1 MGRHS
6 SDEQWHFYRSVAG
19 WVLPWV
25 LLSAVIGTAVW
36 VAIDAVGNDDVPT
49 PVVADLTPSPTETA
63 EASPT
68 ESPTPAPTETRE
80 PKTEPTKSPKEQEV
94 ALITE
99 GMNVQVLNGTNAP
112 DADDRMA
119 DRLTRLGFRVEAVNP
134 AIARPLTTVFWSF
147 PEAEEAAR
155 RLADRFGWVAEPKPD
170 NLSATVALHVVVG
183 ADEA

>member
-6 SDEQWHFYRSVAG
+6 SDQQGHFYRSVAG
-19 WVLPWV
+19 WFLPWV

-36 VAIDAVGNDDVPT
+36 VAIDAVGNDDIPT
-49 PVVADLTPSPTETA
+49 PVVADATSSPSESPD
-63 EASPT
+63 ASPI

-80 PKTEPTKSPKEQEV
+80 PEAKPTKSPKKQEV

-99 GMNVQVLNGTNAP
+99 GMNVQVLNGTNVP

-119 DRLTRLGFRVEAVNP
+119 DRLARLGFRVDAVNP
-134 AIARPLTTVFWSF
+134 ATARPLTTVFWSF
-147 PEAEEAAR
+147 PEGEEAAR

-183 ADEA
+183 DDEA

>member
-6 SDEQWHFYRSVAG
+6 STEQWHFYRSVAA
-19 WVLPWV
+19 WFLPWA
-25 LLSAVIGTAVW
+25 LLAGVIGTAVW
-36 VAIDAVGNDDVPT
+36 VAIDAVGNDDIAA
-49 PVVADLTPSPTETA
+49 PVVADATQSPAETTA
-63 EASPT
+63 ASPT
-68 ESPTPAPTETRE
+68 ESPAP
-80 PKTEPTKSPKEQEV
+80 EPTKTEKPKAKPTKPPKKQEV

-99 GMNVQVLNGTNAP
+99 GMNVQVLNGTNVP

-134 AIARPLTTVFWSF
+134 ATARSLTTVFWSF
-147 PEAEEAAR
+147 PDAEEAAR

>member
-6 SDEQWHFYRSVAG
+6 SAEQWHFYRSVAA
-19 WVLPWV
+19 WFLPWA

-36 VAIDAVGNDDVPT
+36 VAIDTVGNDDIPT
-49 PVVADLTPSPTETA
+49 PVVADATSSPTEV

-68 ESPTPAPTETRE
+68 DSPTPEPTQTRP
-80 PKTEPTKSPKEQEV
+80 PKTEPTKSPMEQVE
-94 ALITE
+94 LITE
-99 GMNVQVLNGTNAP
+99 GMNVQILNGTNVA

-134 AIARPLTTVFWSF
+134 ATARPLTTVFWSF

-155 RLADRFGWVAEPKPD
+155 RLAERFGWVAEPKPE

-183 ADEA
+183 DDEA